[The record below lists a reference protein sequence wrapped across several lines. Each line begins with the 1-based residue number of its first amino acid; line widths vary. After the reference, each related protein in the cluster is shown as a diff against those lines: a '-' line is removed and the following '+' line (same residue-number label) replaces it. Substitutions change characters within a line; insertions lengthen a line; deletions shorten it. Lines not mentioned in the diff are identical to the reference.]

1 MNGLVH
7 IFKGGFIMTN
17 IETLLHE
24 EIQDGFDAL
33 SRMERGTKIHKT
45 TVDEVVK
52 LFDKAIEIEK
62 IEVETK
68 EKAKAREIEIKK
80 IEIEADERAKARE
93 IEASLKMAQMEEDR
107 KDRRFKNG
115 IAVGGIVLPLA
126 VTIWGTFK
134 TLKFEEEGTVTTMM
148 GRGFINKL
156 IPKK

>member
-1 MNGLVH
+1 
-7 IFKGGFIMTN
+7 MTN

-33 SRMERGTKIHKT
+33 SKMERGTEIHKT
-45 TVDEVVK
+45 TVDEVAK

-62 IEVETK
+62 IE
-68 EKAKAREIEIKK
+68 
-80 IEIEADERAKARE
+80 IEAKERAKTRE
-93 IEASLKMAQMEEDR
+93 IEANLKQAQMEEDR
-107 KDRRFKNG
+107 KDRRVKNG
-115 IAVGGIVLPLA
+115 IALGGIVLPLA

>member
-1 MNGLVH
+1 
-7 IFKGGFIMTN
+7 MTN

-33 SRMERGTKIHKT
+33 SRMERGTEIHKT
-45 TVDEVVK
+45 TVDEVAK

-62 IEVETK
+62 IE
-68 EKAKAREIEIKK
+68 
-80 IEIEADERAKARE
+80 IEAKDKAKARE
-93 IEASLKMAQMEEDR
+93 IEASLKRAQMEEDR
-107 KDRRFKNG
+107 KDRRVKNG
-115 IAVGGIVLPLA
+115 IALGGIVLPLT

>member
-7 IFKGGFIMTN
+7 TFKGGFIMTN

-33 SRMERGTKIHKT
+33 STMERGTETHKT
-45 TVDEVVK
+45 TVDEIAK

-62 IEVETK
+62 IE
-68 EKAKAREIEIKK
+68 
-80 IEIEADERAKARE
+80 IEAKERAKARE
-93 IEASLKMAQMEEDR
+93 IEASLKRAQMEEDR
-107 KDRRFKNG
+107 KDRRAKNG
-115 IAVGGIVLPLA
+115 IAIGGIVLPLA

>member
-33 SRMERGTKIHKT
+33 SRMERGTETHKT
-45 TVDEVVK
+45 TVDEVAK

-62 IEVETK
+62 LEMEAK
-68 EKAKAREIEIKK
+68 ERE
-80 IEIEADERAKARE
+80 KARE
-93 IEASLKMAQMEEDR
+93 IEASLKRAQMEEDR
-107 KDRRFKNG
+107 KDRRVKNG
-115 IAVGGIVLPLA
+115 IAIGGIVLPLA

-134 TLKFEEEGTVTTMM
+134 TFRFEETGTVTTIM

>member
-1 MNGLVH
+1 
-7 IFKGGFIMTN
+7 MTN

-33 SRMERGTKIHKT
+33 SRMERGTETHKT
-45 TVDEVVK
+45 TVDEVAK

-62 IEVETK
+62 LEMEAK
-68 EKAKAREIEIKK
+68 ERE
-80 IEIEADERAKARE
+80 KARE
-93 IEASLKMAQMEEDR
+93 IEASLKKAQMEEDR

-115 IAVGGIVLPLA
+115 IALGGIVLPLA
-126 VTIWGTFK
+126 VTIWGTYNTFR
-134 TLKFEEEGTVTTMM
+134 FEETGTVTTMM

>member
-1 MNGLVH
+1 
-7 IFKGGFIMTN
+7 MTN

-33 SRMERGTKIHKT
+33 SRMERGTETHKT
-45 TVDEVVK
+45 TVDEVAK

-62 IEVETK
+62 LEMEAK
-68 EKAKAREIEIKK
+68 ERE
-80 IEIEADERAKARE
+80 KARE
-93 IEASLKMAQMEEDR
+93 IEASLKRAQMEEDR
-107 KDRRFKNG
+107 KDRKVKNG
-115 IAVGGIVLPLA
+115 IAIGGIVLPLA

-134 TLKFEEEGTVTTMM
+134 TFRFEETGTVTTIM

>member
-1 MNGLVH
+1 
-7 IFKGGFIMTN
+7 MTN

-33 SRMERGTKIHKT
+33 SKMERGTEIHKT
-45 TVDEVVK
+45 TVDEVAK

-62 IEVETK
+62 IEVEAK
-68 EKAKAREIEIKK
+68 EK
-80 IEIEADERAKARE
+80 AKARE
-93 IEASLKMAQMEEDR
+93 IEASLKREQIEEDR

-134 TLKFEEEGTVTTMM
+134 TLKFEEEGTVTTIM

>member
-33 SRMERGTKIHKT
+33 SKMERGTEIHKT
-45 TVDEVVK
+45 TVDEVAK

-62 IEVETK
+62 IEIEAK
-68 EKAKAREIEIKK
+68 EKAKAREIEESIK
-80 IEIEADERAKARE
+80 
-93 IEASLKMAQMEEDR
+93 LAQIEEDR
-107 KDRRFKNG
+107 KDRRVKNG

-134 TLKFEEEGTVTTMM
+134 TLKFEEEGTVTTIM

>member
-1 MNGLVH
+1 
-7 IFKGGFIMTN
+7 MTN

-33 SRMERGTKIHKT
+33 SKMERGTEIHKT
-45 TVDEVVK
+45 TVDEVAK

-62 IEVETK
+62 IEIEAK
-68 EKAKAREIEIKK
+68 EK
-80 IEIEADERAKARE
+80 AKARE
-93 IEASLKMAQMEEDR
+93 IEASLKRAQMEEDR

-115 IAVGGIVLPLA
+115 IAIGGIVLPLA

>member
-1 MNGLVH
+1 
-7 IFKGGFIMTN
+7 MTN

-33 SRMERGTKIHKT
+33 SKMERGTEIHKT
-45 TVDEVVK
+45 TVDEVAK

-62 IEVETK
+62 IEIEAK
-68 EKAKAREIEIKK
+68 EK
-80 IEIEADERAKARE
+80 AKARE
-93 IEASLKMAQMEEDR
+93 IEASLKRAQMEEDR
-107 KDRRFKNG
+107 KDRKIKNG

>member
-1 MNGLVH
+1 
-7 IFKGGFIMTN
+7 MTN

-33 SRMERGTKIHKT
+33 SRMERGTEIHKT
-45 TVDEVVK
+45 TVDEVAK

-62 IEVETK
+62 IEVEAK
-68 EKAKAREIEIKK
+68 EK
-80 IEIEADERAKARE
+80 AKARE
-93 IEASLKMAQMEEDR
+93 IEASLKRVQMEEDR

-134 TLKFEEEGTVTTMM
+134 TLKFEEEGTVTTIM

>member
-1 MNGLVH
+1 
-7 IFKGGFIMTN
+7 MTN

-33 SRMERGTKIHKT
+33 SRMERGTETHKT
-45 TVDEVVK
+45 TVDEVAK

-62 IEVETK
+62 LEMEAK
-68 EKAKAREIEIKK
+68 ERE
-80 IEIEADERAKARE
+80 KARE
-93 IEASLKMAQMEEDR
+93 IEASLKRAQMEEDR
-107 KDRRFKNG
+107 KDRRVKNR
-115 IAVGGIVLPLA
+115 IAIGGIVLPLA

-134 TLKFEEEGTVTTMM
+134 TFRFEETGTITTMM

>member
-1 MNGLVH
+1 
-7 IFKGGFIMTN
+7 MTN

-33 SRMERGTKIHKT
+33 SKMERGTEIHKT
-45 TVDEVVK
+45 TVDEVAK

-62 IEVETK
+62 IEIEAK
-68 EKAKAREIEIKK
+68 DKAKS
-80 IEIEADERAKARE
+80 RE
-93 IEASLKMAQMEEDR
+93 IEASLKRAQMEEDR

-134 TLKFEEEGTVTTMM
+134 TFRFEETGTVTTIM

>member
-1 MNGLVH
+1 
-7 IFKGGFIMTN
+7 MTN

-33 SRMERGTKIHKT
+33 SRMERGTEIHKT
-45 TVDEVVK
+45 TVDEVAK

-62 IEVETK
+62 IEIEAK
-68 EKAKAREIEIKK
+68 DKAKS
-80 IEIEADERAKARE
+80 RE
-93 IEASLKMAQMEEDR
+93 IEASLKKAQMEEDR
-107 KDRRFKNG
+107 KDRRVKNG
-115 IAVGGIVLPLA
+115 IAIGGIVLPLA

-134 TLKFEEEGTVTTMM
+134 TLKFEEEGTVTTIM

>member
-33 SRMERGTKIHKT
+33 SRMERGTEIHKT
-45 TVDEVVK
+45 TVDEVAK

-62 IEVETK
+62 IE
-68 EKAKAREIEIKK
+68 
-80 IEIEADERAKARE
+80 IEAKDKAKARE
-93 IEASLKMAQMEEDR
+93 IEASLKRAQMEEDR
-107 KDRRFKNG
+107 KDRRVKNG
-115 IAVGGIVLPLA
+115 IAIGGIVLPLA

>member
-1 MNGLVH
+1 
-7 IFKGGFIMTN
+7 MTN

-33 SRMERGTKIHKT
+33 SRMERGTEIHKT
-45 TVDEVVK
+45 TVDEVAK

-62 IEVETK
+62 IEIEAK
-68 EKAKAREIEIKK
+68 EK
-80 IEIEADERAKARE
+80 AKARE
-93 IEASLKMAQMEEDR
+93 IEASLKRAQMEEDR

-134 TLKFEEEGTVTTMM
+134 TLKFEEEGTVTTIM

>member
-1 MNGLVH
+1 
-7 IFKGGFIMTN
+7 MTN

-33 SRMERGTKIHKT
+33 SRMERGTDIHKT
-45 TVDEVVK
+45 TVDEVAK

-62 IEVETK
+62 IEIEAK
-68 EKAKAREIEIKK
+68 DKAKAREIE
-80 IEIEADERAKARE
+80 AR
-93 IEASLKMAQMEEDR
+93 LKQAQMEEDR

-115 IAVGGIVLPLA
+115 IALGGIVLPLA
-126 VTIWGTFK
+126 VTIWGTLK

>member
-33 SRMERGTKIHKT
+33 SRMERGTEIHKT
-45 TVDEVVK
+45 TVDEVAK

-62 IEVETK
+62 IEIEAK
-68 EKAKAREIEIKK
+68 EK
-80 IEIEADERAKARE
+80 AKARE
-93 IEASLKMAQMEEDR
+93 IEASLKRAQIEEDR
-107 KDRRFKNG
+107 KDRRVKNG
-115 IAVGGIVLPLA
+115 IAIGGIVLPLA

-134 TLKFEEEGTVTTMM
+134 SLKFEEEGTVTTIM

>member
-1 MNGLVH
+1 
-7 IFKGGFIMTN
+7 MTN

-33 SRMERGTKIHKT
+33 SRMERGTEIHKT
-45 TVDEVVK
+45 TVDEVAK

-62 IEVETK
+62 IE
-68 EKAKAREIEIKK
+68 
-80 IEIEADERAKARE
+80 IEAKDKAKARE
-93 IEASLKMAQMEEDR
+93 IEASLKRAQMEEDR
-107 KDRRFKNG
+107 KDRRVKNG
-115 IAVGGIVLPLA
+115 IAIGGIVLPLA

-134 TLKFEEEGTVTTMM
+134 TLKFEEEGTVTTIM

>member
-33 SRMERGTKIHKT
+33 SKMERGTEIHKT
-45 TVDEVVK
+45 TVDEVAK

-62 IEVETK
+62 IEIEAK
-68 EKAKAREIEIKK
+68 DKAKS
-80 IEIEADERAKARE
+80 RE
-93 IEASLKMAQMEEDR
+93 IEASLKQAQMEEDR
-107 KDRRFKNG
+107 KDRRVKNG
-115 IAVGGIVLPLA
+115 IAIGGIVLPLA

-134 TLKFEEEGTVTTMM
+134 TLKFEEEGTVTTIM

>member
-33 SRMERGTKIHKT
+33 SRMERGTEIHKT
-45 TVDEVVK
+45 TVDEVAK

-62 IEVETK
+62 IEIEAK
-68 EKAKAREIEIKK
+68 DKAKS
-80 IEIEADERAKARE
+80 RE
-93 IEASLKMAQMEEDR
+93 IEASLKQAQMEEDR
-107 KDRRFKNG
+107 KDRRVKNG
-115 IAVGGIVLPLA
+115 IALGGIVLPLA

>member
-33 SRMERGTKIHKT
+33 SKMERGTEIHKT
-45 TVDEVVK
+45 TVDEVAK

-62 IEVETK
+62 IEIEAK
-68 EKAKAREIEIKK
+68 DKAKAREIE
-80 IEIEADERAKARE
+80 E
-93 IEASLKMAQMEEDR
+93 SLKRAQMEEDR
-107 KDRRFKNG
+107 KDRRVKNG

-134 TLKFEEEGTVTTMM
+134 TLKFEEEGTVTTIM

>member
-33 SRMERGTKIHKT
+33 SKMERGTEIHKT
-45 TVDEVVK
+45 TVDEVAK

-62 IEVETK
+62 IEVEAK
-68 EKAKAREIEIKK
+68 EK
-80 IEIEADERAKARE
+80 AKARE
-93 IEASLKMAQMEEDR
+93 IEASLKRAQIEEDR
-107 KDRRFKNG
+107 KDRRVKNG
-115 IAVGGIVLPLA
+115 IANGGICPPLA

-134 TLKFEEEGTVTTMM
+134 SLKFEEEGTVTTIM

>member
-1 MNGLVH
+1 
-7 IFKGGFIMTN
+7 MTN

-33 SRMERGTKIHKT
+33 SKMERGTEIHKT
-45 TVDEVVK
+45 TVDEVAK

-62 IEVETK
+62 IE
-68 EKAKAREIEIKK
+68 
-80 IEIEADERAKARE
+80 IEAKDKAKARE
-93 IEASLKMAQMEEDR
+93 IEASLKRAQMEEDR
-107 KDRRFKNG
+107 KDRRVKNG
-115 IAVGGIVLPLA
+115 IALGGIVLPLA

-134 TLKFEEEGTVTTMM
+134 TLKFEEEGTVTTIM

>member
-1 MNGLVH
+1 
-7 IFKGGFIMTN
+7 MTN

-33 SRMERGTKIHKT
+33 SRMERGTEIHKT
-45 TVDEVVK
+45 TVDEVAK

-62 IEVETK
+62 IEIEAK
-68 EKAKAREIEIKK
+68 EKAKAREIEESIK
-80 IEIEADERAKARE
+80 
-93 IEASLKMAQMEEDR
+93 LAQIEEDR
-107 KDRRFKNG
+107 KDRRVKNG

-134 TLKFEEEGTVTTMM
+134 TLKFEEEGTVTTIM

>member
-1 MNGLVH
+1 
-7 IFKGGFIMTN
+7 MTN

-33 SRMERGTKIHKT
+33 SKMERGTEIHKT
-45 TVDEVVK
+45 TVDEVAK

-62 IEVETK
+62 IEIEAK
-68 EKAKAREIEIKK
+68 DKAKS
-80 IEIEADERAKARE
+80 RE
-93 IEASLKMAQMEEDR
+93 IEASLKKAQMEEDR
-107 KDRRFKNG
+107 KDRRVKNG
-115 IAVGGIVLPLA
+115 IAIGGIVLPLA

-134 TLKFEEEGTVTTMM
+134 TLKFEEEGTVTTIM

>member
-33 SRMERGTKIHKT
+33 SKMERGTEIHKT
-45 TVDEVVK
+45 TVDEVAK

-62 IEVETK
+62 IEVEAK
-68 EKAKAREIEIKK
+68 EK
-80 IEIEADERAKARE
+80 AKARE
-93 IEASLKMAQMEEDR
+93 IEASLKRVQMEEDR

-134 TLKFEEEGTVTTMM
+134 TLKFEEEGTVTTIM

>member
-1 MNGLVH
+1 
-7 IFKGGFIMTN
+7 MTN

-33 SRMERGTKIHKT
+33 SKMERGTEIHKT
-45 TVDEVVK
+45 TVDEVAK

-62 IEVETK
+62 IEIEAK
-68 EKAKAREIEIKK
+68 EK
-80 IEIEADERAKARE
+80 AKARE
-93 IEASLKMAQMEEDR
+93 IEASLKRAQMEEDR

-148 GRGFINKL
+148 GRGFINK
-156 IPKK
+156 KKKKK

>member
-33 SRMERGTKIHKT
+33 SRMERGTEIHKT
-45 TVDEVVK
+45 TVDEVAK

-62 IEVETK
+62 IEIEAK
-68 EKAKAREIEIKK
+68 DKAKAREIE
-80 IEIEADERAKARE
+80 AR
-93 IEASLKMAQMEEDR
+93 LKQAQMEEDR

-115 IAVGGIVLPLA
+115 IALGGIVLPLA
-126 VTIWGTFK
+126 VTIWGTLK

>member
-1 MNGLVH
+1 
-7 IFKGGFIMTN
+7 MTN

-33 SRMERGTKIHKT
+33 SRMERGTEIHKT
-45 TVDEVVK
+45 TVDEVAK

-62 IEVETK
+62 IEIEAK
-68 EKAKAREIEIKK
+68 DKAKS
-80 IEIEADERAKARE
+80 RE
-93 IEASLKMAQMEEDR
+93 IEASLKRAQMEEDR

-115 IAVGGIVLPLA
+115 IALGGIVLPLA

-134 TLKFEEEGTVTTMM
+134 TLKFEEEGTVTTIM

>member
-1 MNGLVH
+1 
-7 IFKGGFIMTN
+7 MTN

-33 SRMERGTKIHKT
+33 SRMERGTEIHKT
-45 TVDEVVK
+45 TVDEVAK

-62 IEVETK
+62 IEIEAK
-68 EKAKAREIEIKK
+68 EKAKS
-80 IEIEADERAKARE
+80 RE
-93 IEASLKMAQMEEDR
+93 IEASLKRAQMEEDR
-107 KDRRFKNG
+107 KDRKLKNG
-115 IAVGGIVLPLA
+115 IAIGGIVLPLA

>member
-33 SRMERGTKIHKT
+33 SKMERGTEIHKT
-45 TVDEVVK
+45 TADEVAK

-62 IEVETK
+62 IE
-68 EKAKAREIEIKK
+68 
-80 IEIEADERAKARE
+80 IEAKDKAKARE
-93 IEASLKMAQMEEDR
+93 IEASLKKAQMEEDR
-107 KDRRFKNG
+107 KDRRVKNG
-115 IAVGGIVLPLA
+115 IAIGGIVLPLA

>member
-1 MNGLVH
+1 
-7 IFKGGFIMTN
+7 MTN

-33 SRMERGTKIHKT
+33 STMERGTETHKT
-45 TVDEVVK
+45 TVDEIAK

-62 IEVETK
+62 IE
-68 EKAKAREIEIKK
+68 
-80 IEIEADERAKARE
+80 IEAKERAKARE
-93 IEASLKMAQMEEDR
+93 IEASLKRAQMEEDR
-107 KDRRFKNG
+107 KDRRAKNG
-115 IAVGGIVLPLA
+115 IAIGGIVIPLA
-126 VTIWGTFK
+126 VTVWGTVK

>member
-1 MNGLVH
+1 
-7 IFKGGFIMTN
+7 MTN

-33 SRMERGTKIHKT
+33 SKMERGTEIHKT
-45 TVDEVVK
+45 TVDEVAK

-62 IEVETK
+62 IEIEAK
-68 EKAKAREIEIKK
+68 DKAKSREIES
-80 IEIEADERAKARE
+80 
-93 IEASLKMAQMEEDR
+93 SLKRAQMEEDR
-107 KDRRFKNG
+107 KDRRVKNG
-115 IAVGGIVLPLA
+115 IAIGGIVLPLA

>member
-1 MNGLVH
+1 
-7 IFKGGFIMTN
+7 MTN

-33 SRMERGTKIHKT
+33 SRMERGTEIHKT
-45 TVDEVVK
+45 TVDEVAK

-62 IEVETK
+62 IEIEAK
-68 EKAKAREIEIKK
+68 DKAKAREIE
-80 IEIEADERAKARE
+80 E
-93 IEASLKMAQMEEDR
+93 SLKRAQMEEDR

-115 IAVGGIVLPLA
+115 IALGGIVLPLA
-126 VTIWGTFK
+126 VTIWGTLK

>member
-1 MNGLVH
+1 
-7 IFKGGFIMTN
+7 MTN

-33 SRMERGTKIHKT
+33 SRMERGTETHKT
-45 TVDEVVK
+45 TVDEVAK

-62 IEVETK
+62 LEMEAK
-68 EKAKAREIEIKK
+68 ERE
-80 IEIEADERAKARE
+80 KARE
-93 IEASLKMAQMEEDR
+93 IEASLKRAQMEEDR
-107 KDRRFKNG
+107 KDRRVKNG
-115 IAVGGIVLPLA
+115 IALGGIVLPLA